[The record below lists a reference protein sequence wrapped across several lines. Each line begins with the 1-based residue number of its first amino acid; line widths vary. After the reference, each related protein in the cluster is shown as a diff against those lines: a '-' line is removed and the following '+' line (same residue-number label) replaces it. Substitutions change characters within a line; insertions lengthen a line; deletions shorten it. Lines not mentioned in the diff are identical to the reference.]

1 MEESQ
6 FRLLLIATIAA
17 PMIDSANRTVEL
29 PDESPDAYKRR
40 KIDKINEAIKDAEVL
55 VKTIKIMTKE

>member
-6 FRLLLIATIAA
+6 FRQLLIATIAA

-29 PDESPDAYKRR
+29 PDESPDAYEQR
-40 KIDKINEAIKDAEVL
+40 KLNKIRKAIDDAEPL
-55 VKTIKIMTKE
+55 ANTIMEEK